1 MPMGR
6 AYRARLGE
14 TGGVAAEL
22 RSLTVDIDTGRW
34 RDTVLTEVD
43 LRVRDGQVTVLLGGP
58 GDGKTMVAYALTG
71 RLPES
76 ARTTGEVLVEGRVG
90 YVPQDGIDAFARDR
104 SVGAQLQELASGN
117 GTWTVERACAA
128 AHYPSEALD
137 LLPQHNSAGQIQR
150 AAVAAALLT
159 DPDVL
164 IADSPTA
171 SLDQGT
177 AFGVWKSIREYA
189 DAGAAVLVI
198 THDLLLLTATGY
210 ADQLVIMSKG
220 QVVTAGSMN
229 DLKTSDDSRVRRYF
243 QG

>member
-1 MPMGR
+1 M
-6 AYRARLGE
+6 
-14 TGGVAAEL
+14 AAEL

>member
-1 MPMGR
+1 M
-6 AYRARLGE
+6 
-14 TGGVAAEL
+14 AAEL

-58 GDGKTMVAYALTG
+58 GDGKTMVAYALT
-71 RLPES
+71 
-76 ARTTGEVLVEGRVG
+76 
-90 YVPQDGIDAFARDR
+90 
-104 SVGAQLQELASGN
+104 
-117 GTWTVERACAA
+117 
-128 AHYPSEALD
+128 
-137 LLPQHNSAGQIQR
+137 
-150 AAVAAALLT
+150 AALLT

-198 THDLLLLTATGY
+198 THDLPLLTATGY

-220 QVVTAGSMN
+220 QVVTAGTMN
-229 DLKTSDDSRVRRYF
+229 DLKASDDSRVRRYF